1 VAAQFL
7 SGRGFEEVY
16 NLTGGMRAW
25 NGFKAKGP
33 VELNLDL
40 ITGEESPAQMIA
52 IAYGLE
58 EALEKFYLKVIERV
72 NDQAVTALLKMLWA
86 VEERHKRLFREH
98 YQRLKTTEGQE
109 LPVSEDPSDQ
119 IIEGGFRFSEFLKQN
134 EESLQ
139 DSIGVLDLAMMIETQ
154 ALDLY
159 LRFGQKTTLRSTQE
173 ILFQIADEEKAHLS
187 ALGKLLETKN
197 R

>member
-16 NLTGGMRAW
+16 NLKGGIHAW
-25 NGFKAKGP
+25 NGLKAKGP

-52 IAYGLE
+52 VAYGLE
-58 EALEKFYLKVIERV
+58 EALERFYLIVKENVRDQDVIS
-72 NDQAVTALLKMLWA
+72 LLKMLWE
-86 VEERHKRLFREH
+86 VEKRHKEILQEQ
-98 YQRLKTTEGQE
+98 YQKLRTSKDPD
-109 LPVSEDPSDQ
+109 LPNSGDHSAESL
-119 IIEGGFRFSEFLKQN
+119 EGGFRLSGFLKEN
-134 EESLQ
+134 EERLQ

-159 LRFGQKTTLRSTQE
+159 LRFVQKMTLRTTQE
-173 ILFQIADEEKAHLS
+173 ILWQIAEEEKAHLS
-187 ALGKLLETKN
+187 ALGRLLEAKI